1 MKGIEEYKSNP
12 ELDKLQQCL
21 EFWVFIDLDY
31 ELTLLMRLLILC
43 FFDDISID
51 DSAQYFKG
59 MLNESKKAFSDYTQ
73 LSPLEI
79 YSLLMAF
86 NSGYS

>member
-1 MKGIEEYKSNP
+1 MKSIEEYKSDP

-59 MLNESKKAFSDYTQ
+59 MMKENNKAFSEYTQ
-73 LSPLEI
+73 LNPLDI
-79 YSLLMAF
+79 YSLLTSF
-86 NSGYS
+86 SSGYS